1 MKSRRGMEKYA
12 KTILSSYNQISGII
26 TQIENV
32 IQRRAK
38 NSFYLRCDTTQLANE
53 LLSLGEIRKDLI
65 ELECIADDILSKIK
79 PEDKT
84 LILYKYMGV
93 VPEDENFDHTSRN
106 YFRKQI
112 KALNNFKGQLEKI
125 GVTETWFE
133 NKYLKIAFIKNVHK
147 KIILE
152 EGKKH
157 CKY

>member
-1 MKSRRGMEKYA
+1 MERYA

-26 TQIENV
+26 TQIENL

-65 ELECIADDILSKIK
+65 ELRYIADDILGKIK

-84 LILYKYMGV
+84 LICYKYMGI
-93 VPEDENFDHTSRN
+93 VPNDENFDHTSRN

-112 KALNNFKGQLEKI
+112 KAIERFTNKLKSEGYDEDWFK
-125 GVTETWFE
+125 
-133 NKYLKIAFIKNVHK
+133 NKYLKIAFISGVYK
-147 KIILE
+147 KTLLE

-157 CKY
+157 VRY

>member
-1 MKSRRGMEKYA
+1 MEKYA
-12 KTILSSYNQISGII
+12 KTILSSYNQLSGII

-112 KALNNFKGQLEKI
+112 KALERFTNKLVSEGYDEEWFK
-125 GVTETWFE
+125 
-133 NKYLKIAFIKNVHK
+133 NKYLKIAFISGVYNKTL
-147 KIILE
+147 LE

-157 CKY
+157 VRY

>member
-1 MKSRRGMEKYA
+1 MEKYA

-112 KALNNFKGQLEKI
+112 QALERFTNKLVSEGYDEEWFK
-125 GVTETWFE
+125 
-133 NKYLKIAFIKNVHK
+133 NKYLKIAFISGVYNKTL
-147 KIILE
+147 LE

-157 CKY
+157 VRY

>member
-1 MKSRRGMEKYA
+1 MEKYA

-93 VPEDENFDHTSRN
+93 VPEDENFDHTSIN

-112 KALNNFKGQLEKI
+112 KELERFTNKLVSEGYDEEWFK
-125 GVTETWFE
+125 
-133 NKYLKIAFIKNVHK
+133 NKYLKIAFISGVYNKTL
-147 KIILE
+147 LE

-157 CKY
+157 VRY

>member
-1 MKSRRGMEKYA
+1 MEKYA

-112 KALNNFKGQLEKI
+112 KALERFTNKLVSEGYDEEWFK
-125 GVTETWFE
+125 
-133 NKYLKIAFIKNVHK
+133 NKYLKIAFISGVYNKTL
-147 KIILE
+147 LE

-157 CKY
+157 VRY

>member
-1 MKSRRGMEKYA
+1 MEKYA

-32 IQRRAK
+32 IQKRAK

-112 KALNNFKGQLEKI
+112 KALERFTNKLVSEGYDEEWFK
-125 GVTETWFE
+125 
-133 NKYLKIAFIKNVHK
+133 NKYLKIAFISGVYNKTL
-147 KIILE
+147 LE

-157 CKY
+157 VRY